1 MSYPIS
7 IEVSIGSVSLPQG
20 ALDANFF
27 FVEARADGYT
37 VENTGCITNELLR
50 LDLI

>member
-7 IEVSIGSVSLPQG
+7 IAVSIGAGSLPQG
-20 ALDANFF
+20 VLDANFF
-27 FVEARADGYT
+27 FVEAKSDSYT